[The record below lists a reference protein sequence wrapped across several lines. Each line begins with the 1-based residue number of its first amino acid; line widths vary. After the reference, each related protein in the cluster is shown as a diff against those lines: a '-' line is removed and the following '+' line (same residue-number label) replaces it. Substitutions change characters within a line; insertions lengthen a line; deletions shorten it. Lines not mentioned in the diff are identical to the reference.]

1 MQCSK
6 ALLSEHKSSR
16 TEYTMLAP
24 VLIVTLV
31 GVPGRVTTKV
41 LGDLINTAPSH
52 LLVRHTRGYVLG
64 GETTAAS
71 LLVCPVV

>member
-1 MQCSK
+1 MQWFQLRHVETRHNEKDTIWSD
-6 ALLSEHKSSR
+6 
-16 TEYTMLAP
+16 TWG
-24 VLIVTLV
+24 VTLV